1 MRVEVIKDL
10 GIILDMNM
18 NYNTK
23 IVFIAARAKS
33 RLAWIKHLGRINGQ
47 LRDSSSSSYCQL
59 WNMAP
64 RFETFTRLI
73 E

>member
-33 RLAWIKHLGRINGQ
+33 RLAWIKHLGREFKDQWTIK
-47 LRDSSSSSYCQL
+47 
-59 WNMAP
+59 
-64 RFETFTRLI
+64 RLFFI
-73 E
+73 FLLPIMEYGSQI